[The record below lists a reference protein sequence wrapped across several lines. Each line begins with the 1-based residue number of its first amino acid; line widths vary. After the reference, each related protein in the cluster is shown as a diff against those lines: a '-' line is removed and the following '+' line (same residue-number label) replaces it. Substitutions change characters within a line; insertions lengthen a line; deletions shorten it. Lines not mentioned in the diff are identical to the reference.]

1 MDSLEHNISRLPP
14 DLKKEVADFVE
25 FLLEKRVQ
33 PRDQHQDQK
42 GYLKLGW
49 RGALSDVK
57 DEFDAVGLQ
66 HEALKWRGG

>member
-1 MDSLEHNISRLPP
+1 MDSLERNISRLPP

-33 PRDQHQDQK
+33 PQNQQ
-42 GYLKLGW
+42 GYLKLSW
-49 RGALSDVK
+49 RGALSDMK
-57 DEFDAVGLQ
+57 GEFDAVGLQ